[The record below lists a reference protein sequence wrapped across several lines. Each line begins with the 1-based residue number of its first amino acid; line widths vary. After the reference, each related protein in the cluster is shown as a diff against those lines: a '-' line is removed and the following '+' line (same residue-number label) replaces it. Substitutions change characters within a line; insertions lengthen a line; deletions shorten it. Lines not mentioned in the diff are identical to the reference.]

1 MAPTR
6 TPSEPEETDMIV
18 VHHLK
23 GSRSTRILW
32 LLEELGVP
40 YEVVTHDR
48 LEGGQAAASLAA
60 IHPLG
65 KSPVIVDEGKA
76 IAESGA
82 ILDYLARK
90 YGDGKLS
97 VPVESADFADY
108 LYWLHFAEGSA
119 LPPLISQVYLRNAG
133 GQAVETVKR
142 LRAQDERNMQL
153 VEDALEGRDFLAG
166 DALSAADIIMQ
177 MPMGVARREQADKY
191 PNIVRV
197 LTAWDERP
205 AYKAARAYG

>member
-1 MAPTR
+1 
-6 TPSEPEETDMIV
+6 MIV

-65 KSPVIVDEGKA
+65 KSPVIVDDGKA

-166 DALSAADIIMQ
+166 LMRVHACEELGYTQAADGQLGYWFEQEKTMSGPVIM
-177 MPMGVARREQADKY
+177 G
-191 PNIVRV
+191 IVKTNAPLGLCQRTFGR
-197 LTAWDERP
+197 LRIP
-205 AYKAARAYG
+205 LPS